1 MSMDISDF
9 YQTFFDE
16 ADELL
21 ADMEQHLLVLQ
32 PEAPDAEQ
40 LNAIFRAAHSIKGG
54 AGTFGFSV
62 LQETTHLMENLLD
75 EARRGEMQLNTD
87 IINLFL
93 ETKDIMQEQL
103 DAYKQSQEPDAA
115 SFDYICQAL
124 RQLALEAKGETPSAV
139 TRLSVVAKSEPQDE
153 QSRNQ
158 LPRRIILSRLKA
170 GEVDLLEE
178 ELGHLTTLTDVVKGV
193 DSLSAILP
201 GDIAEDDITAVLC
214 FVIEADQITFETV
227 EVSPKISTPPVL
239 KLAAEQA
246 PTGRVERE
254 KTTRSSESTSIRVA
268 VEKVDQLINL
278 VGELVITQS
287 MLAQR
292 SSELDPVNHGDLI
305 TSMGQ
310 LQRNAR
316 DLQESVMS
324 IRMMPMEY
332 VFSRYPRLV
341 RDLAGKLGKQVELTL
356 VGSSTELD
364 KSLIERIIDP
374 LTHLVRNSLDHGIE
388 LPEKRLAAGKNSVGN
403 LILSAE
409 HQGGNICIEVTD
421 DGAGLNRERILAK
434 AASQG
439 LTVSEN
445 MSDDEVA
452 MLIFAPG
459 FSTAEQVT
467 DVSGRGVGMDVVK
480 RNIQEMGGHVE
491 IQSKQ
496 GTGTTIRIL
505 LPLTLAILDGMSVR
519 VADEVFILPLN
530 AVMESLQ
537 PREAI
542 NFMVITKGAGRI
554 AEVGARFV
562 LDGMPGKQM
571 AIDADLNAGL
581 IGEDEA
587 KKRRSEVT
595 QEADFYGSMDGA
607 SKFVRGD
614 AIAGILIMV
623 INVVGGLLVGVLQHG
638 MSMGHAAESYT
649 LLTIGDGLVA
659 QIPALVISTAAG
671 VIVTRVSTDQDV
683 GEQMVNQLFSNP
695 SVMLLSA
702 AVLGLLGLVPGM
714 PNLVFLL
721 FTAGL
726 LGLAWWIRG
735 REQKAPAEPKPVKM
749 AENNAVVEATW
760 NDVQLEDSLGME
772 VGYRLSPMVDFQ
784 QDGELLGRIRS
795 IRKKFAQEMGFLPP
809 VVHIRDNMD
818 LQPAR
823 YRILMKGVEIGSGDA
838 YPGRW
843 LAINPGTAAGTLPGE
858 ATVDPAFGLN
868 AIWIESALKEQAQ
881 IQGYTV
887 VEASTVV
894 ATHLNHLIS
903 QHAAELFGRQEAQQ
917 LLDRVAQEMPKL
929 TEDLVPGVVT
939 LTTLHKVLQNLL
951 DEKVPI
957 RDMRTILETLAEHA
971 PIQSDPHELTAVV
984 RVALGRAITQQWF
997 PGKDEVHVIGL
1008 DTPLERLLLQALQ
1021 GGGGLEPGLADRL
1034 LAQTQEA
1041 LSRQEMV
1048 GAPPVLLV
1056 NHALRPLLSRFLRR
1070 SLPQLVVLSNLELSD
1085 NRHIRM
1091 TATIGGK

>member
-1 MSMDISDF
+1 
-9 YQTFFDE
+9 
-16 ADELL
+16 
-21 ADMEQHLLVLQ
+21 
-32 PEAPDAEQ
+32 
-40 LNAIFRAAHSIKGG
+40 
-54 AGTFGFSV
+54 
-62 LQETTHLMENLLD
+62 MENLLD

-139 TRLSVVAKSEPQDE
+139 TRLSVVAKSETQDE
-153 QSRNQ
+153 QSRSQ
-158 LPRRIILSRLKA
+158 SPRRIILSRLKA

-178 ELGHLTTLTDVVKGV
+178 ELGQSQLPLTDVVKGA
-193 DSLSAILP
+193 DSFSAILP
-201 GDIAEDDITAVLC
+201 GDIAKDYITAVLC

-227 EVSPKISTPPVL
+227 DVSPKISTPPML

-341 RDLAGKLGKQVELTL
+341 RDLAENSAQAGRTDAGGQFH
-356 VGSSTELD
+356 ELD
-364 KSLIERIIDP
+364 KSLIERIIHP

-537 PREAI
+537 PREADLHPLAGGERVLEVRGEYLPI
-542 NFMVITKGAGRI
+542 VELWKVFNVAGAKTEATQGIVVILQSGGRRY
-554 AEVGARFV
+554 ALLV
-562 LDGMPGKQM
+562 DQ
-571 AIDADLNAGL
+571 L
-581 IGEDEA
+581 IGQHQVVVKNLESNYR
-587 KKRRSEVT
+587 KVP
-595 QEADFYGSMDGA
+595 
-607 SKFVRGD
+607 
-614 AIAGILIMV
+614 GI
-623 INVVGGLLVGVLQHG
+623 
-638 MSMGHAAESYT
+638 SAA
-649 LLTIGDGLVA
+649 TILGDGSVA
-659 QIPALVISTAAG
+659 LIVDVSALQAINREQRMANTAA
-671 VIVTRVSTDQDV
+671 
-683 GEQMVNQLFSNP
+683 
-695 SVMLLSA
+695 
-702 AVLGLLGLVPGM
+702 
-714 PNLVFLL
+714 
-721 FTAGL
+721 
-726 LGLAWWIRG
+726 
-735 REQKAPAEPKPVKM
+735 
-749 AENNAVVEATW
+749 
-760 NDVQLEDSLGME
+760 
-772 VGYRLSPMVDFQ
+772 
-784 QDGELLGRIRS
+784 
-795 IRKKFAQEMGFLPP
+795 
-809 VVHIRDNMD
+809 
-818 LQPAR
+818 
-823 YRILMKGVEIGSGDA
+823 
-838 YPGRW
+838 
-843 LAINPGTAAGTLPGE
+843 
-858 ATVDPAFGLN
+858 
-868 AIWIESALKEQAQ
+868 
-881 IQGYTV
+881 
-887 VEASTVV
+887 
-894 ATHLNHLIS
+894 
-903 QHAAELFGRQEAQQ
+903 
-917 LLDRVAQEMPKL
+917 
-929 TEDLVPGVVT
+929 
-939 LTTLHKVLQNLL
+939 
-951 DEKVPI
+951 
-957 RDMRTILETLAEHA
+957 
-971 PIQSDPHELTAVV
+971 
-984 RVALGRAITQQWF
+984 
-997 PGKDEVHVIGL
+997 
-1008 DTPLERLLLQALQ
+1008 
-1021 GGGGLEPGLADRL
+1021 
-1034 LAQTQEA
+1034 
-1041 LSRQEMV
+1041 
-1048 GAPPVLLV
+1048 
-1056 NHALRPLLSRFLRR
+1056 
-1070 SLPQLVVLSNLELSD
+1070 
-1085 NRHIRM
+1085 
-1091 TATIGGK
+1091 

>member
-124 RQLALEAKGETPSAV
+124 RQLALEAKGEPPSAV

-153 QSRNQ
+153 QSRSQ

-178 ELGHLTTLTDVVKGV
+178 ELGHLTTLTDVVKGA

-537 PREAI
+537 PREADLHPLAGGERVLEVRGEYLPI
-542 NFMVITKGAGRI
+542 VELWKVFNVAGAKTEATQGIVVILQSGGRRY
-554 AEVGARFV
+554 ALLV
-562 LDGMPGKQM
+562 DQ
-571 AIDADLNAGL
+571 L
-581 IGEDEA
+581 IGQHQVVVKNLESNYR
-587 KKRRSEVT
+587 KVP
-595 QEADFYGSMDGA
+595 
-607 SKFVRGD
+607 
-614 AIAGILIMV
+614 GI
-623 INVVGGLLVGVLQHG
+623 
-638 MSMGHAAESYT
+638 SAA
-649 LLTIGDGLVA
+649 TILGDGSVA
-659 QIPALVISTAAG
+659 LIVDVSALQAINREQRMANTAA
-671 VIVTRVSTDQDV
+671 
-683 GEQMVNQLFSNP
+683 
-695 SVMLLSA
+695 
-702 AVLGLLGLVPGM
+702 
-714 PNLVFLL
+714 
-721 FTAGL
+721 
-726 LGLAWWIRG
+726 
-735 REQKAPAEPKPVKM
+735 
-749 AENNAVVEATW
+749 
-760 NDVQLEDSLGME
+760 
-772 VGYRLSPMVDFQ
+772 
-784 QDGELLGRIRS
+784 
-795 IRKKFAQEMGFLPP
+795 
-809 VVHIRDNMD
+809 
-818 LQPAR
+818 
-823 YRILMKGVEIGSGDA
+823 
-838 YPGRW
+838 
-843 LAINPGTAAGTLPGE
+843 
-858 ATVDPAFGLN
+858 
-868 AIWIESALKEQAQ
+868 
-881 IQGYTV
+881 
-887 VEASTVV
+887 
-894 ATHLNHLIS
+894 
-903 QHAAELFGRQEAQQ
+903 
-917 LLDRVAQEMPKL
+917 
-929 TEDLVPGVVT
+929 
-939 LTTLHKVLQNLL
+939 
-951 DEKVPI
+951 
-957 RDMRTILETLAEHA
+957 
-971 PIQSDPHELTAVV
+971 
-984 RVALGRAITQQWF
+984 
-997 PGKDEVHVIGL
+997 
-1008 DTPLERLLLQALQ
+1008 
-1021 GGGGLEPGLADRL
+1021 
-1034 LAQTQEA
+1034 
-1041 LSRQEMV
+1041 
-1048 GAPPVLLV
+1048 
-1056 NHALRPLLSRFLRR
+1056 
-1070 SLPQLVVLSNLELSD
+1070 
-1085 NRHIRM
+1085 
-1091 TATIGGK
+1091 

>member
-124 RQLALEAKGETPSAV
+124 RQLALEAKDETPSAV

-153 QSRNQ
+153 QSRSQ
-158 LPRRIILSRLKA
+158 SPRRIILSRLKA

-178 ELGHLTTLTDVVKGV
+178 ELGHLTTLTDVVKGA

-227 EVSPKISTPPVL
+227 DVSPKISTPPVL

-388 LPEKRLAAGKNSVGN
+388 LPEKRLAAGKKSVGN

-537 PREAI
+537 PREADLHPLAGGERVLEVRGEYLPI
-542 NFMVITKGAGRI
+542 VELWKVFNVAGAKTEATQGIVVILQSGGRRY
-554 AEVGARFV
+554 ALLV
-562 LDGMPGKQM
+562 DQ
-571 AIDADLNAGL
+571 L
-581 IGEDEA
+581 IGQHQVVVKNLESNYR
-587 KKRRSEVT
+587 KVP
-595 QEADFYGSMDGA
+595 
-607 SKFVRGD
+607 
-614 AIAGILIMV
+614 GI
-623 INVVGGLLVGVLQHG
+623 
-638 MSMGHAAESYT
+638 SAA
-649 LLTIGDGLVA
+649 TILGDGSVA
-659 QIPALVISTAAG
+659 LIVDVSALQAINREQRMANTAA
-671 VIVTRVSTDQDV
+671 
-683 GEQMVNQLFSNP
+683 
-695 SVMLLSA
+695 
-702 AVLGLLGLVPGM
+702 
-714 PNLVFLL
+714 
-721 FTAGL
+721 
-726 LGLAWWIRG
+726 
-735 REQKAPAEPKPVKM
+735 
-749 AENNAVVEATW
+749 
-760 NDVQLEDSLGME
+760 
-772 VGYRLSPMVDFQ
+772 
-784 QDGELLGRIRS
+784 
-795 IRKKFAQEMGFLPP
+795 
-809 VVHIRDNMD
+809 
-818 LQPAR
+818 
-823 YRILMKGVEIGSGDA
+823 
-838 YPGRW
+838 
-843 LAINPGTAAGTLPGE
+843 
-858 ATVDPAFGLN
+858 
-868 AIWIESALKEQAQ
+868 
-881 IQGYTV
+881 
-887 VEASTVV
+887 
-894 ATHLNHLIS
+894 
-903 QHAAELFGRQEAQQ
+903 
-917 LLDRVAQEMPKL
+917 
-929 TEDLVPGVVT
+929 
-939 LTTLHKVLQNLL
+939 
-951 DEKVPI
+951 
-957 RDMRTILETLAEHA
+957 
-971 PIQSDPHELTAVV
+971 
-984 RVALGRAITQQWF
+984 
-997 PGKDEVHVIGL
+997 
-1008 DTPLERLLLQALQ
+1008 
-1021 GGGGLEPGLADRL
+1021 
-1034 LAQTQEA
+1034 
-1041 LSRQEMV
+1041 
-1048 GAPPVLLV
+1048 
-1056 NHALRPLLSRFLRR
+1056 
-1070 SLPQLVVLSNLELSD
+1070 
-1085 NRHIRM
+1085 
-1091 TATIGGK
+1091 